1 VETGLAGTIMSP
13 FWILLE
19 LRMIEVVV
27 NGDNWSFDSVGWA
40 AGRNPDSKSCSLLTA
55 KHSISKETV
64 MALAMTYVE

>member
-1 VETGLAGTIMSP
+1 
-13 FWILLE
+13 
-19 LRMIEVVV
+19 VVV

-55 KHSISKETV
+55 KHSISKETA